1 MFRNGLEDERE
12 IEINDGM
19 LLGNRYRVVGTLGKG
34 AFSRVFQ
41 CFDLQLKD
49 MVCVK
54 VMNNLKDSMEAG
66 LGEVKLLLLLNDI
79 WDASKGESPF
89 VKLRDYMYFREH
101 LVIVTEL
108 LGESLKSHIRMLSG
122 APSPSFNPS
131 ILSAQAKQILEG
143 LEFLHSCGITHCD
156 IKPDNI
162 CLRSTSPWL
171 IKLIDFG
178 STVCKQDSLS
188 SYIQSRWYRA
198 PEVILGAP
206 LNDKIDLWGVGC
218 ALIELILGYP
228 IFQGNTC
235 ALVLGAQQAVLGP
248 LPSAIIDKSPA
259 DVRAMYFTPDGELY
273 DLDLDGRTREV
284 SKLSTTRTPLAKLLS
299 DHDVL
304 MVDFLSSL
312 LQYDPAKRPDA
323 SEALKH
329 PFITKFARSQGS
341 GTPTRQASPR
351 APDSKIDSKIPI
363 ATLWTRRDRM
373 RTTSTA

>member
-66 LGEVKLLLLLNDI
+66 LGEVKLLSLLNDI

-108 LGESLKSHIRMLSG
+108 LGKSLKSHIRMLRD

-131 ILSAQAKQILEG
+131 IISAQAKKILEG
-143 LEFLHSCGITHCD
+143 LEFLHSCGIKHCD

-162 CLRSTSPWL
+162 CLKSFDPRVV
-171 IKLIDFG
+171 KLIDFG
-178 STVCKQDSLS
+178 SAVCKRDSAN

-198 PEVILGAP
+198 PEVMLGIRVDEKVDIWA
-206 LNDKIDLWGVGC
+206 LGC
-218 ALIELILGYP
+218 ALVELVLGYP
-228 IFQGNTC
+228 IFQGRSVPQ
-235 ALVLGAQQAVLGP
+235 VLAAQEAVLGP
-248 LPSAIIDKSPA
+248 HPPGLLAMSPA
-259 DVRAMYFTPDGELY
+259 TIYDMLFTPDGNLY
-273 DLDLDGRTREV
+273 TFDPDADKGEV
-284 SKLSTTRTPLAKLLS
+284 YVLVPNPTPLSELLS
-299 DHDVL
+299 GQDASML
-304 MVDFLSSL
+304 DFVSSL
-312 LQYDPAKRPDA
+312 LHYNPSERLSA
-323 SEALKH
+323 SAALKH
-329 PFITKFARSQGS
+329 PFILKHTSVDV
-341 GTPTRQASPR
+341 PASSN
-351 APDSKIDSKIPI
+351 A
-363 ATLWTRRDRM
+363 
-373 RTTSTA
+373 